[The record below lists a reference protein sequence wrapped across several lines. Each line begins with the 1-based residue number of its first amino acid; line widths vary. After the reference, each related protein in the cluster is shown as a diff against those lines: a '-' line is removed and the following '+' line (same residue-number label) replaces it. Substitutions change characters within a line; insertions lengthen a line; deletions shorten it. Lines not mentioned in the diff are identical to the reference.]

1 MPRNNAQLNLPLG
14 LAENARMMNDASEL
28 MNPPKLA
35 RLNDGSSISR
45 AVVTGNTATGPSAPT
60 QVSRPSTISAGD
72 TPAADNAGA
81 NNARPENKTIA
92 RPENKTLQV
101 KLSPFTTLIC
111 YYSVL
116 F

>member
-1 MPRNNAQLNLPLG
+1 
-14 LAENARMMNDASEL
+14 MMNDASDL

-81 NNARPENKTIA
+81 NNARPES
-92 RPENKTLQV
+92 KTLQV

>member
-1 MPRNNAQLNLPLG
+1 
-14 LAENARMMNDASEL
+14 MMNDASEL

-72 TPAADNAGA
+72 ASAADNTGA
-81 NNARPENKTIA
+81 NNA

-101 KLSPFTTLIC
+101 KLAPLNNLLP
-111 YYSVL
+111 YHL
-116 F
+116 